1 MSQIQ
6 QIYKARNTIL
16 KHLSA
21 QNYDVSEYNLFSVNE
36 IDAML
41 ANNQL
46 DMLVSDED
54 TQRKTYV
61 KFYVDAKQFR
71 PQVLDEIIEDL
82 FLVETVLTKRDTLVV
97 VIDAEPNDTMTEKMK
112 YLLAHSGIFVVVH
125 NIRRLQFNVL
135 EHRMVPPVRVLSE
148 GETAQLFAHYNLK
161 SVAQLPEISRFDP
174 QALAILLRPGQVC
187 AIERDSATALKTM
200 YYRACV

>member
-6 QIYKARNTIL
+6 NIYKARKTIL
-16 KHLSA
+16 QQLAA
-21 QNYDVSEYNLFSVNE
+21 QNYDVSEYNQFSVNE

-41 ANNQL
+41 SNNQL
-46 DMLVSDED
+46 DMLVSDDD
-54 TQRKTYV
+54 TQRKVYV
-61 KFYVDAKQFR
+61 KFYVETKQFR

-82 FLVETVLTKRDTLVV
+82 FLVETVLTKNDTLVV
-97 VIDAEPNDTMTEKMK
+97 IVDTDPNDTMVEKLK
-112 YLLAHSGIFVVVH
+112 YLFAHSGIFVVFH

-135 EHRMVPPVRVLSE
+135 EHRLVPPVRVLSE
-148 GETAQLFAHYNLK
+148 TETKELLVNYNLK
-161 SVAQLPEISRFDP
+161 SVEQLPEISRFDP

-200 YYRACV
+200 YYRACK

>member
-6 QIYKARNTIL
+6 QIYKARNTIIKQL
-16 KHLSA
+16 VA

-41 ANNQL
+41 SNNQL
-46 DMLVSDED
+46 DMLVSDDD
-54 TQRKTYV
+54 TQRKAYV

-97 VIDAEPNDTMTEKMK
+97 VIDAEPNDTMIEKMK

-135 EHRMVPPVRVLSE
+135 EHRLVPPVRVLSE
-148 GETAQLFAHYNLK
+148 GEAAELCAHYNLK
-161 SVAQLPEISRFDP
+161 SVVQLPEISRFDP

-200 YYRACV
+200 YYRACK

>member
-6 QIYKARNTIL
+6 TIYKARKTIL
-16 KHLSA
+16 QQLAS
-21 QNYDVSEYNLFSVNE
+21 QNYDVSEYSQFSVNE

-46 DMLVSDED
+46 DMLVSDVD
-54 TQRKTYV
+54 TQRKAYV
-61 KFYVDAKQFR
+61 KFHIDAKQFR
-71 PQVLDEIIEDL
+71 PQVLDEVIEDL
-82 FLVETVLTKRDTLVV
+82 FLIETVLTKNDTLIAIV
-97 VIDAEPNDTMTEKMK
+97 DTDPNDTMVEKLK
-112 YLLAHSGIFVVVH
+112 YLFAHSGIFVVFH

-135 EHRMVPPVRVLSE
+135 EHRLVPPVRVLSDI
-148 GETAQLFAHYNLK
+148 ETTELLVSYNLK
-161 SVAQLPEISRFDP
+161 TTEQLPEISRFDP

-200 YYRACV
+200 YYRACK